1 MKYVESLITAKLKKK
16 QMYIDLRKKN
26 VCCLFNEFIVQP
38 TPDRFFYVCFFGVGV
53 VKQSTEEM
61 LNRLSVVCFQGF
73 CYKSGQRSKT
83 S

>member
-1 MKYVESLITAKLKKK
+1 
-16 QMYIDLRKKN
+16 MYIDLRKKK
-26 VCCLFNEFIVQP
+26 CLFNEFIMQP
-38 TPDRFFYVCFFGVGV
+38 TTERFFYVCFFGVGV

>member
-1 MKYVESLITAKLKKK
+1 
-16 QMYIDLRKKN
+16 MYIEIKKKN
-26 VCCLFNEFIVQP
+26 VCCLFNEFIMQP
-38 TPDRFFYVCFFGVGV
+38 TPDRFYVCFFGVGV

>member
-1 MKYVESLITAKLKKK
+1 MKYVESLITAKFKKK
-16 QMYIDLRKKN
+16 KMYIDLRKKKM
-26 VCCLFNEFIVQP
+26 CCLFNEFIMQP
-38 TPDRFFYVCFFGVGV
+38 TTERFFYVCFFGVGV

>member
-1 MKYVESLITAKLKKK
+1 
-16 QMYIDLRKKN
+16 MYIDLRKKN
-26 VCCLFNEFIVQP
+26 VCCLFNEFIMQP
-38 TPDRFFYVCFFGVGV
+38 TPDRFYVCFFGVGV

>member
-16 QMYIDLRKKN
+16 MYIDLRKKKM
-26 VCCLFNEFIVQP
+26 CCLFNEIIVQP

-53 VKQSTEEM
+53 V
-61 LNRLSVVCFQGF
+61 NRLSVVCFQGF